1 MPYSD
6 DEFEYWEEPMSV
18 KWLFLLIF
26 LELMFCGVIPLIVI
40 SLL

>member
-6 DEFEYWEEPMSV
+6 EGFEYWEEPMSV
-18 KWLFLLIF
+18 KWLFLMIF
-26 LELMFCGVIPLIVI
+26 LQLLIAGILPFILI